1 LVRPSSIEE
10 LERSETVVRN
20 SPNIVEASAAKTK
33 REAVIRTLVREF
45 EGKSV
50 RSNRAAKL
58 MSEKK
63 KENASKDRK
72 AEKSVNKSSESR
84 VVV

>member
-1 LVRPSSIEE
+1 VRPSSIEE

-20 SPNIVEASAAKTK
+20 SPILVDASAAKTK

-45 EGKSV
+45 EGNSV
-50 RSNRAAKL
+50 RRNRAVKQL
-58 MSEKK
+58 SEKK
-63 KENASKDRK
+63 KANASKDRK

-84 VVV
+84 IVV

>member
-1 LVRPSSIEE
+1 MRPSSIEE

-20 SPNIVEASAAKTK
+20 SPNLVEASAAKTK

-50 RSNRAAKL
+50 RRNRAAKQL
-58 MSEKK
+58 SEKK
-63 KENASKDRK
+63 KANASKDRK
-72 AEKSVNKSSESR
+72 AEKSVNKSLESR
-84 VVV
+84 IVV

>member
-1 LVRPSSIEE
+1 MVRPSSIEE

-50 RSNRAAKL
+50 WSNRAAKL

>member
-1 LVRPSSIEE
+1 M
-10 LERSETVVRN
+10 
-20 SPNIVEASAAKTK
+20 
-33 REAVIRTLVREF
+33 IRTLVREF

-58 MSEKK
+58 LSEKK

-84 VVV
+84 VVI

>member
-1 LVRPSSIEE
+1 MRPSSIEE

-20 SPNIVEASAAKTK
+20 SPNLGEATAARTK

-45 EGKSV
+45 DGKSV
-50 RSNRAAKL
+50 RSSRAAKML
-58 MSEKK
+58 SEKK
-63 KENASKDRK
+63 KQNSSKDRK
-72 AEKSVNKSSESR
+72 ADKSVNKSTESR